1 MHNQSSQLD
10 KTRQPTANLTCNRA
24 GGSYAQPLH
33 WDSFHSNRVCL
44 PWDFAPS
51 RPDERLLHGH
61 KLSVSFGLH
70 APTLEQH
77 LTTLFSKNYTPLEI
91 TRSISHKLL
100 VPERRH
106 GGATFTRRFRPAGIT
121 SECVP
126 LSPDKAIQQDT
137 QIRLLGPIRFSLARK
152 KQSVRNLP
160 SYPETS
166 CWHPPFTKVMRI
178 CYSVPIYRRL
188 IDEARAF
195 PR

>member
-61 KLSVSFGLH
+61 KLGVSFGLH

-100 VPERRH
+100 VPERPIRH
-106 GGATFTRRFRPAGIT
+106 GGATFTRRFRPAGIA
-121 SECVP
+121 SECIPFSGQNRPAGHSGSARMPNSIFTCKKKAIYPKLTFVSGNVV
-126 LSPDKAIQQDT
+126 LSPAVYKSNANP
-137 QIRLLGPIRFSLARK
+137 LLRTDL
-152 KQSVRNLP
+152 Q
-160 SYPETS
+160 ETD
-166 CWHPPFTKVMRI
+166 R
-178 CYSVPIYRRL
+178 
-188 IDEARAF
+188 
-195 PR
+195 